1 MVILNVVA
9 VIRIIII
16 IININIAIEL
26 VKATMGIL
34 GPPFPWLQKIVPVR
48 IVLKHF

>member
-34 GPPFPWLQKIVPVR
+34 GPPFPWLQNIVPVR